1 MSDSCSI
8 KEKQESELRL
18 ENEADVGTVSGE
30 LQYYILFVTDIG
42 RPVVAQSSW
51 FQESCLRNIS

>member
-1 MSDSCSI
+1 LEK

-51 FQESCLRNIS
+51 FQESV